1 MILQNDFWQS
11 ISRFRQSSC
20 TMQFS
25 EGVAYRTA
33 VNIIFQYLHNG
44 YHQNPLFGSNFMTKK
59 SSHIFEQWVLTQ
71 LVTSIVVD
79 DEYYVFLAEKGP
91 VTRMIKLHV
100 RGNLYFF

>member
-1 MILQNDFWQS
+1 
-11 ISRFRQSSC
+11 
-20 TMQFS
+20 MQIS

-44 YHQNPLFGSNFMTKK
+44 YHQNPLFGFNFMTKK
-59 SSHIFEQWVLTQ
+59 NSRIFEQWVLTQ

-91 VTRMIKLHV
+91 CYQDDQTPCEREFIFLLKNRDFEFPCLF
-100 RGNLYFF
+100 YW